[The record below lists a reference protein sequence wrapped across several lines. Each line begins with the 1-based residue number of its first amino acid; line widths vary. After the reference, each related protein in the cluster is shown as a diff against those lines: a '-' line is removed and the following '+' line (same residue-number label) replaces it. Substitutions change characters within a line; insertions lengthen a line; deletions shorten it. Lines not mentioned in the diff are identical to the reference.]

1 MRMNYDHNET
11 DENPFALSIG
21 DLMAGLLFI
30 FILLLLAVMLRVRE
44 TADREAAI
52 TQEYDRVKTQLYI
65 DLQKE
70 FKDSLM
76 VWNAEIDSLQLS
88 VRFQEPTTLFDF
100 AKDDLK
106 PRFKTIL
113 DDFFPRYIE
122 LLNSPKYRDDIEE
135 IRIEGHTDTSGKY
148 FTNMKLSQDR
158 TRTVLEYC
166 FNLLD
171 DDQSD
176 WAMSKATANGL
187 SFSHVIKN
195 SDGTENAERSRRVEF
210 RIRTNAEQRLEEIA
224 RNRNEQE

>member
-1 MRMNYDHNET
+1 MNYDHNET